1 MTELVQILLA
11 EDNHGDVLLVRE
23 ALREHH
29 VEHELR
35 VVKDGLQ
42 AERYIQRIGEASDA
56 PCPDVLLLDLNLPH
70 RDGHELL
77 QLFRA
82 HPLCGTTPVIIIT
95 SSDAERDRK
104 KAAEG
109 GATRYF
115 QKPSDIDEFIQLGA
129 IVREVIGEKAA

>member
-1 MTELVQILLA
+1 MTPLVQILLA

-23 ALREHH
+23 ALREHRL
-29 VEHELR
+29 EHKLYLVR
-35 VVKDGLQ
+35 DGLQ
-42 AERYIQRIGEASDA
+42 AERYIERIGQAEDA

-82 HPLCGTTPVIIIT
+82 HPLCGSKPVIIIT
-95 SSDAERDRK
+95 SSDAEKDRK
-104 KAAEG
+104 RAAEL

-115 QKPSDIDEFIQLGA
+115 KKPSDVDEFIRLGA
-129 IVREVIGEKAA
+129 VIREVVEAA